1 MSIYKSILNPFTG
14 QLQLVIDS
22 TIFQLKE
29 AVASQANLPLTGNF
43 ENDVRITKDT
53 DLMYTWSIAL
63 SSGTLDKWLQIGS
76 ASSVDWSALT
86 NKPSASVSDI
96 DDAVSKKHTQN
107 TDTKLDEGGA
117 NEISA
122 EQLKELSLV
131 QSSALGILADIEAK
145 LQLPYTVLH
154 TDTDPDSLNTII
166 QSLEDGDI
174 LEVNSSATYNPISI
188 PANKELI
195 IKSALGKCI
204 LLTGTECIK
213 LMDGARDT
221 IISGVSISNCTS
233 PAGNERGAGIS
244 FGEHNTIVSN
254 ISFYNS
260 SIDTV
265 TNGSGVMLSYHW
277 TVDGDTYF
285 TPNTVE
291 ECSTDVRFINC
302 CFFDANKDNIEGGA
316 LAIRGIIRP
325 FIYNC
330 HFRDNTHSM
339 RQLSLQNC
347 ISAYLYGNNIRNT
360 ATPGTNSEGIK
371 LDDLGS
377 CSFRTTAHVI
387 NNVIKNA
394 IEGIDIDDNVTAF
407 VMDNICYE
415 CTEEGISVDDSGIAV
430 LARNLCYNCHYD
442 SNSAGIRVEAGAVVS
457 LYQNNCVNNSINYR
471 IQNGYSLPAGNGISV
486 DDIILK
492 DSSKNLVY
500 DGSIPDSYNIHDA
513 LETLYELIEAPV
525 FSNMI
530 YVDVNGNDT
539 TGTGTITKPFASIY
553 KAMLSITDA
562 TPTQRYAIKV
572 GVGFFTE
579 TENIVHKPNVW
590 IIGENTYSTRVIFSG
605 TYSLD
610 ASFSGT
616 ADNRFG
622 FYGIFIDGVMDWNFL
637 TVTATNARMYNR
649 SCQFNKAIS
658 FTAYQ
663 STTRCYMFDCE
674 TYSTFSITGGSS
686 WYHNCSFNGRIT
698 VYSDANSANQFF
710 ISSTLTNGLTVNCS
724 GTQYSDVWLVNSQIR
739 STLVTIGWAGLHYS
753 FGCLPPKA
761 WRTISAETTASSLG
775 NETITD
781 MLFSRTVAGFPTYY
795 ATNKDYIVAVTN
807 TSAPSTIY
815 LPSLSSMNDGACI
828 IIKDETG
835 LASANN
841 ITINRSST
849 NTIEGATSIVI
860 NNNYGVV
867 VLYKASASMWV
878 KLSTSTASSIQNT
891 PAGNIL
897 AKDVQG
903 AINEL
908 DTEKISKNSISGS
921 FTTVDGKTITVVDG
935 QITAIS

>member
-1 MSIYKSILNPFTG
+1 MYKAILNPFTSK
-14 QLQLVIDS
+14 LQLVLDN
-22 TIFQLKE
+22 TIFKVKE
-29 AVASQANLPLTGNF
+29 SVDTYNSLPITNNA
-43 ENDVRITKDT
+43 ENDIRFTKDT
-53 DLMYTWSIAL
+53 DLMYTWSKSDSDGEL
-63 SSGTLDKWLQIGS
+63 SDWLQIGS
-76 ASSVDWSALT
+76 VSSVDWSVLT
-86 NKPSASVSDI
+86 NKPSSSVSDI
-96 DDAVSKKHTQN
+96 DDAVSNKHSQN
-107 TDTKLDEGGA
+107 TDKYLTTDVTNVLYVDNKRTDVYTENGSITKPFKTIQSANDAITGNSVTNRFVIKIATGNYYSDILTLNKDFTTLEGYGETVLSGA
-117 NEISA
+117 ITITSPHVRFTNLKIISSVT
-122 EQLKELSLV
+122 LSLTNHF
-131 QSSALGILADIEAK
+131 L
-145 LQLPYTVLH
+145 
-154 TDTDPDSLNTII
+154 
-166 QSLEDGDI
+166 
-174 LEVNSSATYNPISI
+174 LEVVDCAVNTGVWNITATAP
-188 PANKELI
+188 
-195 IKSALGKCI
+195 LGD
-204 LLTGTECIK
+204 EWFQ
-213 LMDGARDT
+213 
-221 IISGVSISNCTS
+221 ISGD
-233 PAGNERGAGIS
+233 A
-244 FGEHNTIVSN
+244 TIWKSN
-254 ISFYNS
+254 INATGITGVASIAGGYFEGVQTYTNCWVELMGFETWGTINLEADTEATIGAVLPIDAIVNLKSGAILNADSSFISGITLNNTGGTLNLTTKASGVNNDS
-260 SIDTV
+260 SVTGDTV
-265 TNGSGVMLSYHW
+265 
-277 TVDGDTYF
+277 
-285 TPNTVE
+285 
-291 ECSTDVRFINC
+291 
-302 CFFDANKDNIEGGA
+302 K
-316 LAIRGIIRP
+316 
-325 FIYNC
+325 
-330 HFRDNTHSM
+330 
-339 RQLSLQNC
+339 
-347 ISAYLYGNNIRNT
+347 
-360 ATPGTNSEGIK
+360 
-371 LDDLGS
+371 
-377 CSFRTTAHVI
+377 
-387 NNVIKNA
+387 
-394 IEGIDIDDNVTAF
+394 
-407 VMDNICYE
+407 
-415 CTEEGISVDDSGIAV
+415 
-430 LARNLCYNCHYD
+430 
-442 SNSAGIRVEAGAVVS
+442 
-457 LYQNNCVNNSINYR
+457 
-471 IQNGYSLPAGNGISV
+471 
-486 DDIILK
+486 
-492 DSSKNLVY
+492 
-500 DGSIPDSYNIHDA
+500 DA
-513 LETLYELIEAPV
+513 LETLYELAEAPI

-590 IIGENTYSTRVIFSG
+590 IIGENTYSTRVTFSG

-622 FYGIFIDGVMDWNFL
+622 FYSIFIDGVMNWNFL

-674 TYSTFSITGGSS
+674 TYSTFNITGGSS
-686 WYHNCSFNGRIT
+686 WYHNCSFNGLIT

-739 STLVTIGWAGLHYS
+739 STLVTIGYAGLHYS

-761 WRTISAETTASSLG
+761 WRTISAQTTASSLG

-815 LPSLSSMNDGACI
+815 LPALSMMNDGACI

-935 QITAIS
+935 QITVIS